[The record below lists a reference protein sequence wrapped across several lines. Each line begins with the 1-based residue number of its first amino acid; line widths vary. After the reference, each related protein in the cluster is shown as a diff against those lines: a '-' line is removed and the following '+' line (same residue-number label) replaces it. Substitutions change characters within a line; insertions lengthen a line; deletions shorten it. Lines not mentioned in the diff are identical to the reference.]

1 MKKIF
6 VGLILLMVIGCIN
19 QTNHKRTIT
28 VDADK
33 IQDRISASA
42 IFDSIL
48 YVPLET
54 NDSSIFKDINKL
66 CIDTHG
72 NIFVLDIAGVNAVY
86 MFGKRGEFKR
96 RIGRIGRGPGE
107 YNEISDL
114 NLYNDTI
121 IEIYDSGL
129 DKIIQ
134 YDTAGKVVNEIYKLY
149 KGNAHFFHVGD
160 TLGFYR
166 SNGKDA
172 FNLNVIV
179 NDKEYSYLK
188 QEYLEIR
195 SKGSYFYTD
204 DDHVYFTDNYNDTLY
219 IIRNGGIYP
228 YLNVNFQRNK
238 LPEKIRIVEQANQ
251 GNYCF
256 DIGNFKFT
264 SRFVVFSFSY
274 RMDNI
279 CAFYDR
285 KYEKMLLSLTIR
297 NDIDGIPLLLYENT
311 PNSKDKIVTYL
322 KASIFLRTCESGEMS
337 ESAKNLKSEIRED
350 SNPIVVFAYTK
361 K

>member
-6 VGLILLMVIGCIN
+6 VGLILLMVVGCMN
-19 QTNHKRTIT
+19 HSNHKRTIT

-42 IFDSIL
+42 IFDSIF

-54 NDSSIFKDINKL
+54 NDSSIFKDIDKL

-72 NIFVLDIAGVNAVY
+72 NIFVLDIGGVNAVY
-86 MFGKRGEFKR
+86 MFGKGGEFKR

-121 IEIYDSGL
+121 IEIYDSGQ

-160 TLGFYR
+160 TLVFYR

-172 FNLNVIV
+172 FNLNVII

-219 IIRNGGIYP
+219 TIRNGGVYP
-228 YLNVNFQRNK
+228 YLNINFKSNK

-285 KYEKMLLSLTIR
+285 KDEKMLLSLTIR
-297 NDIDGIPLLLYENT
+297 NDIDGIPLLIYENT

-337 ESAKNLKSEIRED
+337 ESAKNLKSEIHED